1 MNEIASKGQLRM
13 SYLRRALFTVPA
25 LEFLGI
31 VSARAAN
38 SGFGNHWFAAL
49 EKPAIMPSGLVFSIV
64 WPLLYL
70 LMGLALAVILHARG
84 ARGRGIAIML
94 FIVQL
99 LCNLA
104 WSPLFFAAHEIVL
117 SFYLLL
123 ALVLLAVLTTIAF
136 ARIRL
141 SAALLMLPYVAWL
154 AFAAL
159 LMYQIMTLN
168 PDAGASLVTPVVRTQ
183 I

>member
-25 LEFLGI
+25 IEFLGI
-31 VSARAAN
+31 LSARLAN

-49 EKPAIMPSGLVFSIV
+49 EKPAFMPSGLVFAVV
-64 WPLLYL
+64 WPILYL
-70 LMGLALAVILHARG
+70 LIGLALAVVLHARG
-84 ARGRGIAIML
+84 ARGRGIAITL

-104 WSPLFFAAHEIVL
+104 WSPLFFAAHEMALAFYLILAIIVL
-117 SFYLLL
+117 T
-123 ALVLLAVLTTIAF
+123 AVTTMLF

-141 SAALLMLPYVAWL
+141 SAALLMLPYLAWL

-159 LMYQIMTLN
+159 LAYQIMMLN
-168 PDAGASLVTPVVRTQ
+168 PDAGDTLVAPVISTQ